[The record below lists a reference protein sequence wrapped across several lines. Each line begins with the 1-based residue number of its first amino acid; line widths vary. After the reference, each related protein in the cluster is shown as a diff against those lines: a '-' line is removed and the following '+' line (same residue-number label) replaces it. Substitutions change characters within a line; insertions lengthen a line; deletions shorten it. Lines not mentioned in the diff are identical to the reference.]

1 MKRSA
6 TQEPRGLW
14 SLSSSMPRS
23 IAPPVAAAL
32 GRWSERLLRAQLARI
47 EHGEL
52 TLVDG
57 ARRETFGRGTERC
70 ALRATLHV
78 RDARFYAET
87 AFGGS
92 VGAGESYMAGDW
104 WCDDLTALVRILL
117 HNRAV
122 VDGVDGG
129 WSRVTAPL
137 RKLLHLA
144 ARNTHDGSRRNI
156 GAHYDVGNDFFAL
169 FLDPT
174 MMYSSAVFERA
185 DMTLEQASIAKLDRI
200 CRRLDLQPGDRVHEI
215 GTGWGGF
222 ALHAAARHGCHVTTT
237 TISREQHAM
246 ARERIDAAGLGER
259 ITLLAEDYR
268 DVRGRFDKLVSI
280 EMIEA
285 VGHAYFDTYFRRCSD
300 LLEPGGRMLLQAITI
315 ADQQYEAARDSV
327 DFIKRHIFP
336 GCCIPSVAAI
346 AASVARA
353 SDLRIVGLEDIGLH
367 YATTLAHW
375 RANLLRNAD
384 RVRALGHGDAFLR
397 MWEFYFSYCEGGF
410 AEGALGDAQIL
421 LAKPL
426 IAASR

>member
-1 MKRSA
+1 MNRTAIDDQRS
-6 TQEPRGLW
+6 LW
-14 SLSSSMPRS
+14 SLSAAMPRAM
-23 IAPPVAAAL
+23 APALAAAL
-32 GRWSERLLRAQLARI
+32 ARWSERLLRTQLLQI
-47 EHGEL
+47 EHGEI
-52 TLVDG
+52 TLIDG
-57 ARRETFGRGTERC
+57 ERRDTFGRASERC
-70 ALRATLHV
+70 ALRANLHV

-117 HNRAV
+117 HNRHV

-129 WSRVTAPL
+129 WSRLIGPM
-137 RKLLHLA
+137 RKLLHAA
-144 ARNTHDGSRRNI
+144 ARNTRDGSRRNI

-200 CRRLDLQPGDRVHEI
+200 CRKLALQPGDRVLEI

-222 ALHAAARHGCHVTTT
+222 ALHAARRYGCHVTTT
-237 TISREQHAM
+237 TISREQHAL

-259 ITLLAEDYR
+259 ITLLGADYR
-268 DVRGRFDKLVSI
+268 DLRGSYDKLVSI

-285 VGHAYFDTYFRRCSD
+285 VGHQYYDTYFRCCSE
-300 LLEPGGRMLLQAITI
+300 LLKPGGLMLLQAITI

-336 GCCIPSVAAI
+336 GCCIPSIAAI
-346 AASVARA
+346 GAAVARA
-353 SDLRIVGLEDIGLH
+353 SQLRIVGLEDIGPH

-384 RVRALGHGDAFLR
+384 RARALGHGDAFLR

-410 AEGALGDAQIL
+410 TEGALGDAQIVL
-421 LAKPL
+421 LKNATMH
-426 IAASR
+426 SQ

>member
-1 MKRSA
+1 
-6 TQEPRGLW
+6 
-14 SLSSSMPRS
+14 MPRAM
-23 IAPPVAAAL
+23 APAL
-32 GRWSERLLRAQLARI
+32 AGLLRRGAERLLRAQLQRL
-47 EHGEL
+47 EHGVL

-57 ARRETFGRGTERC
+57 DLHEAFGRHTERC
-70 ALRATLHV
+70 ALSATLQV

-122 VDGVDGG
+122 IDGVDGG
-129 WSRVTAPL
+129 LAKLAEPVR
-137 RKLLHLA
+137 RLLHAA
-144 ARNTHDGSRRNI
+144 ARNTRQGSRRNI

-174 MMYSSAVFERA
+174 MMYSSALFERA
-185 DMTLEQASIAKLDRI
+185 DMTLEQASIAKLERI
-200 CRRLDLQPGDRVHEI
+200 CRKLALQPGDRVLEI

-222 ALHAAARHGCHVTTT
+222 ALHAARHYGCHVTTT
-237 TISREQHAM
+237 TISHEQHAW
-246 ARERIDAAGLGER
+246 ARERIDAEGLGER
-259 ITLLAEDYR
+259 ITLLADDYR
-268 DVRGRFDKLVSI
+268 DLTGRYDKLVSI

-285 VGHAYFDTYFRRCSD
+285 VGHQYFDTFFRRCSD
-300 LLEPGGRMLLQAITI
+300 RLEPGGTMLLQAITI

-336 GCCIPSVAAI
+336 GCCIPSIAALS
-346 AASVARA
+346 ASVARA
-353 SDLRIVGLEDIGLH
+353 SQLRIVGLEDIGAH
-367 YATTLAHW
+367 YATTLAQW

-384 RVRALGHGDAFLR
+384 RARALGYPDAFLR

-410 AEGALGDAQIL
+410 AEGALGDVQIVL
-421 LAKPL
+421 TRAHG
-426 IAASR
+426 